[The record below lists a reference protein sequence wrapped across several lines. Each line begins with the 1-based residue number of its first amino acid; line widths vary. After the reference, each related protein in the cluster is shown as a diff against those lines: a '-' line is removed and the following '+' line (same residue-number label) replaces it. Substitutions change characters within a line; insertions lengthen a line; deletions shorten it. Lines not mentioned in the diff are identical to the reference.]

1 MYQKA
6 RNLEIMFIRHR
17 LEILKNSPE
26 QLIQEEIS
34 CLRAELK
41 RKEELLNDA
50 KQKVLAYEQS
60 LKKFS
65 INIDHQVK
73 SRTEYNY
80 MEGHPMGNMPS
91 YSGPGSVR

>member
-1 MYQKA
+1 M
-6 RNLEIMFIRHR
+6 MFLKYR
-17 LEILKNSPE
+17 LDILKSAPE
-26 QLIQEEIS
+26 QLVQEEIS

-41 RKEELLNDA
+41 RKEELLNDT
-50 KQKVLAYEQS
+50 KQKVFTYEQS

-65 INIDHQVK
+65 VSLDHLVK

-80 MEGHPMGNMPS
+80 MEGQQMQMGNMPP